1 MSKQQQ
7 LDVDVDV
14 EYLTRVEGHGN
25 IVVNAEDGELE
36 TCEWRVV
43 ESPRFFES
51 MVKGRSWDEVAMVTS
66 RICGICSISHSLASL
81 KATEDALDIFVSTQ
95 DRQLRKLALYGE
107 IIQSHVLHV
116 GYLALPDLVDSKSVI
131 PMAESHPDDVE
142 TVVKLHRL
150 GNEMTELFAGRDV
163 HATSFVPGGFSQIP
177 DEAELEN
184 LRERL
189 ANVDEDLNDVV
200 DLLVD
205 LAPEL
210 PAFERE
216 TEYVSLTDEDEY
228 AFYEGVIESSDTGVM
243 PAEDY
248 RDLTN
253 EYVVPQSTAKY
264 AKHAREAYLVGS
276 LARFNNNYDQLS
288 DRAKAVAE
296 KFDLSPQE
304 TNPYLNT
311 VAQVVEV
318 AHLVDHS
325 IELLDEILDRGL
337 DEQDPHHK
345 PDVDFGDGGR
355 GVGAVDVPRGTLFH
369 EYEYDENGECVEA
382 NCVIPTNQNHGNI
395 QQDMEKLV
403 PDIAATKS
411 DDAVEKDLEML
422 VRAYDP
428 CISCSTH
435 YLDVDFVNE

>member
-1 MSKQQQ
+1 MSQQE

-36 TCEWRVV
+36 TCEWQVV

-51 MVKGRSWDEVAMVTS
+51 MVVGRRWDEVAMVTS

-81 KATEDALDIFVSTQ
+81 KATEDALDVFVSTQ

-107 IIQSHVLHV
+107 MIQSHVLHV
-116 GYLALPDLVDSKSVI
+116 GYLALPDLVDSKSVV

-150 GNEMTELFAGRDV
+150 GNEMTELLAGRDV

-177 DEAELEN
+177 DEDELRD

-189 ANVDEDLNDVV
+189 ANADEDLGKVV

-205 LAPEL
+205 LAPEF
-210 PAFERE
+210 PAFDRE
-216 TEYVSLTDEDEY
+216 TEYVSLTHDDEY
-228 AFYEGVIESSDTGVM
+228 AFYDGVIESSDTGKM
-243 PAEDY
+243 PVSDY
-248 RDLTN
+248 RELTN

-264 AKHAREAYLVGS
+264 TKHARDAYMVGS

-288 DRAKAVAE
+288 DGAKAVADR
-296 KFDLSPQE
+296 FDLTPQE

-311 VAQVVEV
+311 VAQVVET
-318 AHLVDHS
+318 AHLVDAS

-337 DEQDPHHK
+337 EEQEPHHK
-345 PDVDFGDGGR
+345 PDVDVSAGR
-355 GVGAVDVPRGTLFH
+355 GVGAVDVPRGILFH

-395 QQDMEKLV
+395 QADMEKLV
-403 PDIAATKS
+403 PEIATVKS
-411 DDAVEKDLEML
+411 DAAVEKDLEML

-435 YLDVDFVNE
+435 YLDVDFVHE

>member
-1 MSKQQQ
+1 MSQQE

-36 TCEWRVV
+36 TCEWQVV

-51 MVKGRSWDEVAMVTS
+51 MVVGRRWDEVAMVTS

-107 IIQSHVLHV
+107 MIQSHVLHV
-116 GYLALPDLVDSKSVI
+116 GYLALPDLVDSKSVV

-150 GNEMTELFAGRDV
+150 GNEMTELLAGRDV

-177 DEAELEN
+177 DEDELRT

-189 ANVDEDLNDVV
+189 ANADEDLGKVV

-205 LAPEL
+205 LAPEF
-210 PAFERE
+210 PAFDRE
-216 TEYVSLTDEDEY
+216 TEYVALTHDDEY
-228 AFYEGVIESSDTGVM
+228 AFYDGVIESSDTGKM
-243 PAEDY
+243 PVSDY
-248 RDLTN
+248 RELTN

-264 AKHAREAYLVGS
+264 TKHARDAYMVGS

-288 DRAKAVAE
+288 DGAKAIADR
-296 KFDLSPQE
+296 FDLTPQE

-311 VAQVVEV
+311 VAQVVET
-318 AHLVDHS
+318 AHLVDAS
-325 IELLDEILDRGL
+325 IELLDDILDRGL
-337 DEQDPHHK
+337 EEQEPHHK
-345 PDVDFGDGGR
+345 PDVDVSAGR
-355 GVGAVDVPRGTLFH
+355 GVGAVDVPRGILFH

-395 QQDMEKLV
+395 QADMEKLV
-403 PDIAATKS
+403 PEIATVKS
-411 DDAVEKDLEML
+411 DAAVEKDLEML

-435 YLDVDFVNE
+435 YLDVDFVGE

>member
-1 MSKQQQ
+1 MSGQQ

-36 TCEWRVV
+36 TCEWQVV

-163 HATSFVPGGFSQIP
+163 HATTFVPGGFSQIP
-177 DEAELEN
+177 DEEELES

-189 ANVDEDLNDVV
+189 ANVDDDLNDVV
-200 DLLVD
+200 DLLID

-228 AFYEGVIESSDTGVM
+228 AFYEGVIESSDTGLM
-243 PAEDY
+243 PVEDY

-264 AKHAREAYLVGS
+264 TKHARDAYMVGS

-288 DRAKAVAE
+288 DRAKAVADA
-296 KFDLSPQE
+296 FDLSPQE

-311 VAQVVEV
+311 VAQVVET
-318 AHLVDHS
+318 AHLVDAS
-325 IELLDEILDRGL
+325 IDLLDELLDRGL
-337 DEQDPHHK
+337 DEQPPHHK
-345 PDVDFGDGGR
+345 PDVEISGGR
-355 GVGAVDVPRGTLFH
+355 GVGAVDVPRGILFH
-369 EYEYDENGECVEA
+369 EYEYDENGECVDA

-403 PDIAATKS
+403 PEVAPRKP
-411 DDAVEKDLEML
+411 DADVEKDLEML

-435 YLDVDFVNE
+435 YLDVEFVNE

>member
-1 MSKQQQ
+1 MSQQQ

-36 TCEWRVV
+36 TCEWQVV

-51 MVKGRSWDEVAMVTS
+51 MVKGRSWDELSMITS

-131 PMAESHPDDVE
+131 PMAESHPDEVE
-142 TVVKLHRL
+142 TVVRLHRL

-177 DEAELEN
+177 DEAELET

-189 ANVDEDLNDVV
+189 AGADDDLNAVV
-200 DLLVD
+200 ELLVD
-205 LAPEL
+205 LAPEF
-210 PAFERE
+210 PDFERE
-216 TEYVSLTDEDEY
+216 TEYVSLTHDDEY
-228 AFYEGVIESSDTGVM
+228 AFYDGVIESSDTGKM
-243 PAEDY
+243 PVQDY

-288 DRAKAVAE
+288 DRAKAVAG

-311 VAQVVEV
+311 VAQVVET
-318 AHLVDHS
+318 AHLVDAS

-337 DEQDPHHK
+337 EEQEPHHK
-345 PDVDFGDGGR
+345 PKVDFGDGGR
-355 GVGAVDVPRGTLFH
+355 GVGAVDVPRGVLFH
-369 EYEYDENGECVEA
+369 EYEYDENGECVDA

-403 PDIAATKS
+403 PEIAAMKS
-411 DDAVEKDLEML
+411 DEAVEKDLEML

-435 YLDVDFVNE
+435 YLDVEFVNE

>member
-1 MSKQQQ
+1 MSKQQE

-36 TCEWRVV
+36 TCEWQVV

-116 GYLALPDLVDSKSVI
+116 GYLALPDLVDSKSVV

-177 DEAELEN
+177 DEEELEA

-189 ANVDEDLNDVV
+189 AGVDDDLNDVV
-200 DLLVD
+200 ELLVD
-205 LAPEL
+205 LAPEF
-210 PAFERE
+210 PDFERE
-216 TEYVSLTDEDEY
+216 TEYVSLTHEDEY
-228 AFYEGVIESSDTGVM
+228 AFYDGVIESSDTGMM
-243 PAEDY
+243 PVADY

-264 AKHAREAYLVGS
+264 AKHARDAYLVGS

-296 KFDLSPQE
+296 QFDLSPQE

-311 VAQVVEV
+311 VAQVVET
-318 AHLVDHS
+318 AHLVDAS
-325 IELLDEILDRGL
+325 IEILDEILDRGL
-337 DEQDPHHK
+337 DEQEPHHK
-345 PDVDFGDGGR
+345 PEVDFGDGGR
-355 GVGAVDVPRGTLFH
+355 GVGAVDVPRGILFH
-369 EYEYDENGECVEA
+369 EYEYDENGECVDA

-403 PDIAATKS
+403 PEIATTKS
-411 DDAVEKDLEML
+411 DEAVEKDLEML